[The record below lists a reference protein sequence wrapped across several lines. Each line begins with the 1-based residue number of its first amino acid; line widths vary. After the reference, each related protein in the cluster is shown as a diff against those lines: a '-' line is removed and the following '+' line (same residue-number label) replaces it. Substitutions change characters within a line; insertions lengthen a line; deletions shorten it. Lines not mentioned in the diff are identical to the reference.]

1 MCEYVSI
8 TLNMTE
14 YASIDLKKPSAEY
27 DRILNVSDAVHS
39 KMSLYKLESSYP
51 DRDVLRTLSSI

>member
-1 MCEYVSI
+1 
-8 TLNMTE
+8 MTE